1 MASQNPVVLG
11 QSYTVSAEIE
21 NDSPSPITVDLSWA
35 EIYPASPVVKGTPGA
50 GDIPGISLGAD
61 DSTTVPLGTFSH
73 TYQWIPQ
80 PNPITAFESGDISLL
95 QELKTSLLKVVD
107 AAANQVASGRR
118 PRQLVSAV
126 ESIGN
131 FVASHEASP
140 PQTTAAI
147 QYQVTL
153 TDEDGQQYDAD
164 PLQVAVNVPLS
175 KQLAYD
181 ASKVVT
187 SVAGKAMK
195 AGVAALVA
203 GTGSRRRGPA
213 RGRRRGAGGGL
224 PVVLE
229 GRGPARSE
237 LHEAGDR
244 GPHRHDRARC
254 APRRPLEAVRR

>member
-1 MASQNPVVLG
+1 M
-11 QSYTVSAEIE
+11 
-21 NDSPSPITVDLSWA
+21 
-35 EIYPASPVVKGTPGA
+35 
-50 GDIPGISLGAD
+50 
-61 DSTTVPLGTFSH
+61 
-73 TYQWIPQ
+73 
-80 PNPITAFESGDISLL
+80 

-107 AAANQVASGRR
+107 AAANQVASGAAQVLNGAA
-118 PRQLVSAV
+118 QLVSAV

-140 PQTTAAI
+140 PRTTAAI

-181 ASKVVT
+181 ASKVLT

-203 GTGSRRRGPA
+203 GQAPVA
-213 RGRRRGAGGGL
+213 AALLAVDVAGL
-224 PVVLE
+224 VAAYKLYY
-229 GRGPARSE
+229 
-237 LHEAGDR
+237 
-244 GPHRHDRARC
+244 
-254 APRRPLEAVRR
+254 RRPRTRSIRTTRSWRPRSPST